1 MRDGFIEL
9 IHIIAGQKGF
19 RKIIQEVFMENS
31 IALLSAT
38 AVSLGFIHTILGPDH
53 YLPFIVLSE
62 ARKWTLR
69 KTMLITFLCGL
80 GHVLSSVVIGF
91 IGIAIGISVNRLVSV
106 ESFRGNIAGWLF
118 IAFGLVYM
126 IISIRNLYRRQKHS
140 HPHFHP
146 GTGSHVHEH
155 NHFSGH
161 AHVHDSATART
172 TPWILFLIFVF
183 GPCEPLIPVL
193 MYPAAE
199 NNIHGTVVVA
209 LLFSIVTIATMMG
222 VVLAFKLG
230 FSKINLK
237 PVERY
242 TNVIAGAMILLSGVA
257 IQFLGL

>member
-1 MRDGFIEL
+1 
-9 IHIIAGQKGF
+9 
-19 RKIIQEVFMENS
+19 MENS

-62 ARKWTLR
+62 ARKWNLR
-69 KTMLITFLCGL
+69 KTMMITFLCGL
-80 GHVLSSVVIGF
+80 GHVLSSVLLGF
-91 IGIAIGISVNRLVSV
+91 AGIAIGLSVNRLVSV
-106 ESFRGNIAGWLF
+106 ESFRGNIAAWLF

-126 IISIRNLYRRQKHS
+126 IISIRSLYRKRKHT
-140 HPHFHP
+140 HTHFHP
-146 GTGSHVHEH
+146 DSGNHVHEH
-155 NHFSGH
+155 SHISEH
-161 AHVHDSATART
+161 THVHETDKTRT

-199 NNIHGTVVVA
+199 NNIRGTVIVA

-222 VVLAFKLG
+222 IVLAFRLG

-237 PVERY
+237 PVEKY
-242 TNVIAGAMILLSGVA
+242 SNVIAGAMILLSGVA
-257 IQFLGL
+257 IRFLGL

>member
-1 MRDGFIEL
+1 
-9 IHIIAGQKGF
+9 
-19 RKIIQEVFMENS
+19 MENS

-62 ARKWTLR
+62 ARKWNLR

-80 GHVLSSVVIGF
+80 GHVLSSVLLGF
-91 IGIAIGISVNRLVSV
+91 AGIAIGLSVNRLVSV
-106 ESFRGNIAGWLF
+106 ESFRGNIAAWLF

-126 IISIRNLYRRQKHS
+126 IISLRNIYRKRKHT
-140 HPHFHP
+140 HPHFHHAS
-146 GTGSHVHEH
+146 GNHVHEH
-155 NHFSGH
+155 NHFSEH
-161 AHVHDSATART
+161 THLHETDKTRT

-199 NNIHGTVVVA
+199 NNIHGTVLVA

-222 VVLAFKLG
+222 VVLAFRLG

-237 PVERY
+237 PVEKY
-242 TNVIAGAMILLSGVA
+242 SNVIAGAMIFLSGVA
-257 IQFLGL
+257 IRFLGL